1 MPTLHTEALILRSV
15 DFGESDLILH
25 LLTPDTGR
33 LTVIAKGARRSKKR
47 FPGTLDFFN
56 HLAVQIERRRPT
68 SMARLEHA
76 RLRRTL
82 HGPRCDP
89 RRFALGCYLLEML
102 DRLAPEGGA
111 RVDHHRLFAFALGA
125 LELID
130 ERRPD
135 PGLRILLEVRA
146 LDALGLGPEFITCVR
161 CGEAPEGSEGPI
173 GFHVADGGPCCVRC
187 TPEGHPL
194 LPVHIGTLRT
204 LQQSRSLATRQLGR
218 LVLRGAALEEA
229 RTLIARF
236 LRFHVGLDLRSVGF
250 LDDQLTPP
258 EAKGRLPP
266 RPPEPISTGGA
277 R

>member
-33 LTVIAKGARRSKKR
+33 LTVIANGARRSKKR

-56 HLAVQIERRRPT
+56 HLDVQIGRRRPT

-82 HGPRCDP
+82 LGLRSDP
-89 RRFALGCYLLEML
+89 RRFALGCYLLELL

-111 RVDHHRLFAFALGA
+111 RIDHHRLFAFGLGS

-130 ERRPD
+130 QRSPD
-135 PGLRILLEVRA
+135 AGLRVLLEVRA
-146 LDALGLGPEFITCVR
+146 LDVLGLGPELAHCVR
-161 CGEAPEGSEGPI
+161 CGEVPDGNAGPV
-173 GFHVADGGPCCVRC
+173 GFHVGDGGPCCSRC
-187 TPEGHPL
+187 LSEGQHL
-194 LPVHIGTLRT
+194 LSVHVGTLRA
-204 LQQSRSLATRQLGR
+204 LQQSRSLATGQLGR
-218 LVLRGAALEEA
+218 LALRGAVLEEA
-229 RTLIARF
+229 RVLVARF
-236 LRFHVGLDLRSVGF
+236 LRFHLGLDLRSVGF
-250 LDDQLTPP
+250 LDAQLTPM
-258 EAKGRLPP
+258 ESSGRLPP
-266 RPPEPISTGGA
+266 RLPKPISTGGA

>member
-1 MPTLHTEALILRSV
+1 MPTLHTQALILRSV

-56 HLAVQIERRRPT
+56 HLDVQIERRRPT

-82 HGPRCDP
+82 HGPRSDP
-89 RRFALGCYLLEML
+89 RRFALGCYLLELL

-111 RVDHHRLFAFALGA
+111 RVDHHRLFAFGIAA

-130 ERRPD
+130 DRSPD
-135 PGLRILLEVRA
+135 AGLRVLLEVRA
-146 LDALGLGPEFITCVR
+146 LDALGIGPELMTCVR
-161 CGEAPEGSEGPI
+161 CGEVPDGSAGPV
-173 GFHVADGGPCCVRC
+173 GFHVGDGGPYCSRC
-187 TPEGHPL
+187 LAEGQHL
-194 LPVHIGTLRT
+194 LPVHVGTLRA
-204 LQQSRSLATRQLGR
+204 LQQSRSLATPQLGR
-218 LVLRGAALEEA
+218 LSLRGGALEEA
-229 RTLIARF
+229 RVLIARF
-236 LRFHVGLDLRSVGF
+236 LRFHVGLDLRSVTF
-250 LDDQLTPP
+250 LDAQLTPP
-258 EAKGRLPP
+258 EANGRLPP
-266 RPPEPISTGGA
+266 RPLEPKATGEA